1 MNRISVID
9 ASIAVKWFLTDDLDR
24 ESTIEILERIRREPE
39 KFAVP
44 ELFYSE
50 MLSVLCRLVS
60 NSSVVKSHFEA
71 LEQLGIERIG
81 QGRLL
86 MMRTIDIAQGYK
98 LTGYDAIYAA
108 TAELCGGIWFTA
120 DAKTHRKIAS
130 LKISKL
136 LGE

>member
-1 MNRISVID
+1 MREITVID
-9 ASIAVKWFLTDDLDR
+9 ASIAVKWFLASDPHRDSALAIFEGVR
-24 ESTIEILERIRREPE
+24 QHPE

-44 ELFYSE
+44 ELFYAE

-60 NSSVVKSHFEA
+60 KDSDIKAHFEA

-81 QGRLL
+81 QGHSV
-86 MMRTIDIAQGYK
+86 MRRAIEIAAGYK

-108 TAELCGGIWFTA
+108 TADLCGGIWITA
-120 DAKTHRKIAS
+120 DLKAHRKIAS

-136 LGE
+136 LGA